1 MAKPKLA
8 LIPSTV
14 GGSVYS
20 VLPSN
25 GDGDFD
31 FSRASAATRINAQGL
46 IETVAVGDN
55 RLNYPL
61 LDGRVQTCPHL
72 LLEGQRTNL
81 ITYSESLSLTPIKN
95 GTFTDN
101 FAISPDG
108 TQNATKLTATDTD
121 PFFYQSVSFSAL
133 SYTASIYVKGIGSS
147 IGKDFRIVLGAQ
159 STNPK
164 LIIPSEWTR
173 FEYTVTMP
181 SGSYNAG
188 LEIADPAVIGDEV
201 LVWGWQVEQGSYP
214 TSYIVSNSGSATTRL
229 AEVCDGSGNAST
241 FNDSE
246 GVLMAQIGNI
256 SEDNTTTL
264 SWAIS
269 DGSVSNAVSL
279 YYFGVSGLYY
289 DIFNSDGIRS
299 GNAPMTKLQQANN
312 NKIALKYK
320 SQDISL
326 FVNGFELSTNNG
338 TLSLNGLSE
347 VSFDY
352 GNGGFPFYG
361 KTKQLQYFDSAL
373 TDSELE
379 TLTSWMSFSD
389 MAIDLNYTIQ

>member
-1 MAKPKLA
+1 
-8 LIPSTV
+8 
-14 GGSVYS
+14 
-20 VLPSN
+20 
-25 GDGDFD
+25 
-31 FSRASAATRINAQGL
+31 
-46 IETVAVGDN
+46 
-55 RLNYPL
+55 
-61 LDGRVQTCPHL
+61 
-72 LLEGQRTNL
+72 LLELQRTNL
-81 ITYSESLSLTPIKN
+81 LTYSEDFSNAAWIKTSTTVNTNASISPNGTLNADSLFETANSASHQIWKRPSMTAGQVYTQTFFIKSNGRRRVQLQIYDSTSVYASALYDVISGTVISTNGTSTIKN
-95 GTFTDN
+95 YGNGWYRCVISGISPTTSTGYCSVNLAQDN
-101 FAISPDG
+101 F
-108 TQNATKLTATDTD
+108 TQAT
-121 PFFYQSVSFSAL
+121 SVDVYL
-133 SYTASIYVKGIGSS
+133 GDVTKGIY
-147 IGKDFRIVLGAQ
+147 IWGAQ
-159 STNPK
+159 Y
-164 LIIPSEWTR
+164 E
-173 FEYTVTMP
+173 E
-181 SGSYNAG
+181 
-188 LEIADPAVIGDEV
+188 
-201 LVWGWQVEQGSYP
+201 GSYP

-229 AEVCDGSGNAST
+229 AEVCNGSGNAST